1 MRERAPS
8 SAEFTVAPGRQICA
22 ETASSPHHTG
32 RSGQRVR
39 GHASDRRYT
48 CAPKWHRHFPGFRLQ
63 GQRRCPRSIPAEM
76 GFAPT
81 RCAGRTEPFHP
92 QPPRSH
98 RPQSPESRHQ
108 SIERSGEDHQL
119 STHTGQRGS
128 ITIAIINKPNVQLAQ
143 FADRTVHLVTAA
155 DLAILATKKAT
166 SSCAA
171 PALLGDIRGDASSWS
186 PEYGGGLR
194 LAVTDVLTYKDGIDA
209 ASDIP
214 AGAPGPIDQNHGL
227 SRPAAPEFIFEI
239 ENLSGVPAA
248 GASMADLV
256 HGPLAATVLFG
267 RVQRLTLAVSHRK
280 APDPDRSDGPDEI
293 TRTS

>member
-1 MRERAPS
+1 
-8 SAEFTVAPGRQICA
+8 
-22 ETASSPHHTG
+22 
-32 RSGQRVR
+32 
-39 GHASDRRYT
+39 
-48 CAPKWHRHFPGFRLQ
+48 
-63 GQRRCPRSIPAEM
+63 M
-76 GFAPT
+76 GLAPT
-81 RCAGRTEPFHP
+81 RCAGRAEPFHS

-98 RPQSPESRHQ
+98 RTQPPESRHQ

-155 DLAILATKKAT
+155 DLAMKTAT

-171 PALLGDIRGDASSWS
+171 PALLVDIRGDASSWF
-186 PEYGGGLR
+186 PEYGGGLC
-194 LAVTDVLTYKDGIDA
+194 LAVTDVLTYKAGIDA
-209 ASDIP
+209 ASGIP

-227 SRPAAPEFIFEI
+227 SRPATPEFIFEI
-239 ENLSGVPAA
+239 ENLSGVSAA

-256 HGPLAATVLFG
+256 HGPLAATVLLG
-267 RVQRLTLAVSHRK
+267 RVQRLTLPVAHRK